1 MKYIIEINFPIKN
14 IRIILLYFEPQG
26 RDNES
31 KAIQQRRDNFNNKW
45 KGLQGALSTYRET
58 LAGALEIHLFNRDI
72 DDTNQRVIEKSV
84 AMNTSDTGKD
94 LPAVEQ
100 LQRKQEAMERDMT
113 AIEGKLKVKI
123 ASIFCKFFYFR
134 INYKYTNN

>member
-1 MKYIIEINFPIKN
+1 M
-14 IRIILLYFEPQG
+14 LYFGQG

-31 KAIQQRRDNFNNKW
+31 KAIQQRRDNFSNKW

-123 ASIFCKFFYFR
+123 ASIFHKFFTLELI
-134 INYKYTNN
+134 INLLIIIL

>member
-1 MKYIIEINFPIKN
+1 
-14 IRIILLYFEPQG
+14 LLYFGQQG

-31 KAIQQRRDNFNNKW
+31 KTIQQRRDNFNNKW

-123 ASIFCKFFYFR
+123 ALQLKQNFFISELII
-134 INYKYTNN
+134 INLYVLIIYYIIKCTNN

>member
-1 MKYIIEINFPIKN
+1 MLF
-14 IRIILLYFEPQG
+14 LLYFGQQG

-45 KGLQGALSTYRET
+45 KGLQGALSAYRET

-72 DDTNQRVIEKSV
+72 DDTNQRVIEKSM

-123 ASIFCKFFYFR
+123 ASIFYFR
-134 INYKYTNN
+134 ELIIVNLFNN

>member
-1 MKYIIEINFPIKN
+1 MNFIIKKYIV
-14 IRIILLYFEPQG
+14 LLYFVPQG

-84 AMNTSDTGKD
+84 AMNTSDIGKD

-113 AIEGKLKVKI
+113 AIEGKLKVKKLQFFI
-123 ASIFCKFFYFR
+123 NVLFQNRKF
-134 INYKYTNN
+134 TNRMK

>member
-1 MKYIIEINFPIKN
+1 MHQLLKN
-14 IRIILLYFEPQG
+14 IILKIYILVLLFILYFGNQG

-84 AMNTSDTGKD
+84 ATNTSDTGKD

-123 ASIFCKFFYFR
+123 ASIFLLH
-134 INYKYTNN
+134 N